1 VAARRSPHPPPGG
14 RHTGRLAGG
23 EPRVSVIILTTNC
36 ARWFVAMGTF
46 VVGWGRWLRA
56 ATSRREAVSK
66 AA

>member
-1 VAARRSPHPPPGG
+1 M
-14 RHTGRLAGG
+14 GRLAGG